1 MRTQSSPH
9 SPRVLV
15 TGASGFIGKHLLLAL
30 AERGFD
36 YLGAVRG
43 GNSGNDPH
51 TCVVGELGPSTDWSA
66 ALNGVD
72 VVVHLAGRA
81 HVLRETSANPD
92 EEFMRVNAEATAA
105 LITAAVAAGVRRIV
119 YVSSIGVL
127 GSESADGPFTA
138 GSIPCPHNAYTRSKL
153 AGEIA
158 ARAVADAQLEVVIL
172 RLPLVYGPGVKANF
186 LRLLRWVDKEWP
198 LPLGAVHNRRSLLS
212 VWNLVDLVMNV
223 LLNPESPG
231 RTWMVS
237 DGEDVSTPELIRRLG
252 DAMGRRVRLVRVP
265 VQLLRMV
272 GYVSGRQSLMTQLC
286 GSVSLDIAPT
296 RAALAWSPP
305 LSVDESLRRT
315 VDWYLAEGRSDTI

>member
-1 MRTQSSPH
+1 MRTQSTAQ

-15 TGASGFIGKHLLLAL
+15 TGASGFIGKHLLRAL
-30 AERGFD
+30 ADRGFD
-36 YLGAVRG
+36 YRGAVRG
-43 GNSGNDPH
+43 GDPGNNPR

-72 VVVHLAGRA
+72 IVVHLAGRA
-81 HVLRETSANPD
+81 HVLRDTAANPE
-92 EEFMRVNAEATAA
+92 EEFMRVNAQATAA
-105 LITAAVAAGVRRIV
+105 LLAAAVAAGVTRFV

-138 GSIPCPHNAYTRSKL
+138 RSIPSPHNGYTRSKL

-158 ARAVADAQLEVVIL
+158 ARIVTDARLEVVIL

-212 VWNLVDLVMNV
+212 VWNLVDLVINA
-223 LLNPESPG
+223 LLNPEAAG
-231 RTWMVS
+231 GTWMVS

-252 DAMGRRVRLVRVP
+252 DAMGRRVRLVPVP

-272 GYVSGRQSLMTQLC
+272 GYVSGRQATITQLC
-286 GSVSLDIAPT
+286 GSLTLDIAPT
-296 RAALAWSPP
+296 RVALAWSPP
-305 LSVDESLRRT
+305 LSLDESLRRT